1 MIANDELCSP
11 VKNND
16 RIGQDGWMPTIWGR
30 NVIKKIFHLILVA
43 MLAGTAMAQDVSVR
57 PDHPDEYVVVKGDT
71 LWDISGKFLEQPWQ
85 WPAIWHAN
93 PQIENPHLIYPGDR
107 VSLVYIDGKPRLL
120 INGDKPTVRLSPSA
134 HALPREAIQPIEWD
148 AIKSFVTNARVLLP
162 GTFTDLPYVVAN
174 ESNRHLATVKDLTY
188 VRGIDGRVGEE
199 FAIVRLRHI
208 YYDDNGV
215 MKRALHHRYREHFR
229 GDLEY
234 PDNIWNATL
243 SWRRKNPEILGYEF
257 WDVAVGR
264 LVKNGDP
271 AILEIQGGR
280 TEVKEGDF
288 ILPIDDHKH
297 DPQLIP
303 HAMSSVPEG
312 MEVIA
317 LTQTTYGSGHYQL
330 VAINAG
336 RNQGVEPG
344 HVFSTFRKGKEV
356 RDEVKYPKG
365 SWEDAKTWNGDKV
378 TLPDQFSAHILVFR
392 VFDEV
397 SYAMIMDGDRPVRE
411 HDILKHPDET
421 L

>member
-30 NVIKKIFHLILVA
+30 NVIKKLFHLILVT
-43 MLAGTAMAQDVSVR
+43 MLASVAMAQDVSVR
-57 PDHPDEYVVVKGDT
+57 SDHPDEYVVVKGDT

-93 PQIENPHLIYPGDR
+93 QQIENPHLIYPGDR
-107 VSLVYIDGKPRLL
+107 ISLVYIDGRPRLVV
-120 INGDKPTVRLSPSA
+120 NGDKPTKRMSPDIRKLA
-134 HALPREAIQPIEWD
+134 REAIPPIEWD
-148 AIKSFVTNARVLLP
+148 AIKHFVTNARVLLP
-162 GTFTDLPYVVAN
+162 GSFSDLPYVVAN
-174 ESNRHLATVKDLTY
+174 ESDRHLASVKDLTY

-199 FAIVRLRHI
+199 YAIVRLRHI

-215 MKRALHHRYREHFR
+215 MRRAKNHRWAEHMR
-229 GDLEY
+229 MEDEY
-234 PDNIWNATL
+234 PDNIWDATL
-243 SWRRKNPEILGYEF
+243 SWRRKNPEVLGYEF
-257 WDVAVGR
+257 WDIAVGR
-264 LVKNGDP
+264 LLKEGDP
-271 AILEIQGGR
+271 AILEIQSGR

-288 ILPIDDHKH
+288 ILPIDDYVH
-297 DPQLIP
+297 DPQLLP
-303 HAMSSVPEG
+303 HAMSPLPDG

-317 LTQTTYGSGHYQL
+317 LTQTTYGSGHYQI

-336 RNQGVEPG
+336 QNQGVETG
-344 HVFSTFRKGKEV
+344 HVFSAFRAGK
-356 RDEVKYPKG
+356 RIQDEVKYPTG
-365 SWEDAKTWNGDKV
+365 SWEANTTRKDDKV

-411 HDILKHPDET
+411 RDILKHPDET